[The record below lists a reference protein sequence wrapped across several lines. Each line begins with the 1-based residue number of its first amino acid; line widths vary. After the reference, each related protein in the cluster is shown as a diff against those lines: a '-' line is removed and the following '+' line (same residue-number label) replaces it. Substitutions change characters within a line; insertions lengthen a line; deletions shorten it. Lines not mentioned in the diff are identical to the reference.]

1 MKNYLLTIAIVA
13 ILFGLVLYQSKPLI
27 KTGIAMKSQNIDNL
41 GIKMANV
48 LESQFLEMSNDMTFH
63 KKTISQSDKSVK

>member
-27 KTGIAMKSQNIDNL
+27 KAGIAIKGQNIDNL
-41 GIKMANV
+41 GMHLANSI
-48 LESQFLEMSNDMTFH
+48 ENQFFAFGNAITFH
-63 KKTISQSDKSVK
+63 KKDISQSDKTGK